1 MLLRRHNLNL
11 LPVLRELLRT
21 RSVTRTAAA
30 VGLGQSAVSSALAR
44 LREEFGDEL
53 LVSVGRRMELT
64 ERARALIEP
73 VERACQEAE
82 LVFRATAFDP
92 ESETR
97 TFVIAAA
104 DYVAYLLA
112 PPLSRIFAA
121 EAPKATLQFIDYPP
135 DLDAALLAGAIDG
148 TILPEDTAGSMA
160 QRFRHRRLFEDELVV
175 IASARQPPF
184 EGPLALEQFTGLSHA
199 MFKLAP
205 RDSTSHEAL
214 LLAGAGI
221 RPHVRT
227 LVEQFL
233 MLPAVIEGSSL
244 IALLQ
249 RRLAL
254 AMARGHDITIHPL
267 PLPQPRLALS
277 LYWSGPRDND
287 PAHRWFRR
295 ALARVSEGLG
305 G

>member
-11 LPVLRELLRT
+11 LPILRELLRT

-44 LREEFGDEL
+44 LRDEFRDEL

-64 ERARALIEP
+64 QRASELIEP

-82 LVFRATAFDP
+82 LVFRAPVFDP
-92 ESETR
+92 EKETR

-112 PPLSRIFAA
+112 PPLTRILSA
-121 EAPKATLQFIDYPP
+121 EAPGATVQFVDYPA
-135 DLDAALLAGAIDG
+135 DLEAALLAGTIDC
-148 TILPEDTAGSMA
+148 TILPDDTAGGMTRRL
-160 QRFRHRRLFEDELVV
+160 QHRLLFEDELVV

-184 EGPLALEQFTGLSHA
+184 EGPLTLEQFAGLPHA

-205 RDSTSHEAL
+205 RDSISHEAL

-254 AMARGHDITIHPL
+254 AMARGHDITIHPM

-295 ALARVSEGLG
+295 ALARVSEGLDG
-305 G
+305 